1 MPDSDRYCNYKITVF
16 HILLFHLF
24 LATYCLFIWHLFNT
38 CDCDSCN
45 SSLGS
50 LEDVLRSTNIL
61 QSSKPLL
68 HRLLF
73 FTFCHLI
80 FSYYDL
86 DFSFLL
92 LSFFL
97 VRRIYRWCIL
107 ISYVFL
113 SFDFLSSIF
122 VSSFLLLLSLF
133 ISFSFCCSS

>member
-24 LATYCLFIWHLFNT
+24 LPTVFLFDTYLTLAIVILAILH
-38 CDCDSCN
+38 
-45 SSLGS
+45 LGS